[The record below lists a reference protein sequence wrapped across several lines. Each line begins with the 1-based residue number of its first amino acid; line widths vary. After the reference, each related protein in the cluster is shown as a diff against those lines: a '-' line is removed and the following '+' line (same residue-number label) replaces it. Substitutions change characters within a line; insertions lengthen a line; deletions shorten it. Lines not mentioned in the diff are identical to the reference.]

1 MRLDVLREAEE
12 DIVEAARS
20 YEKVSPELAVRF
32 LTEVGNGLALIERHP
47 RRYAAPPAYR
57 GKLDIRRYLLTPFKY
72 MIVYQVLPDSLL
84 AVCVVHCHR
93 HPKHWAKR
101 VRR

>member
-20 YEKVSPELAVRF
+20 YEKVSVQLAERF
-32 LTEVGNGLALIERHP
+32 LAEVGDGLAPIERHP
-47 RRYAAPPAYR
+47 RPYSAPPNYR
-57 GKLDIRRYLLTPFKY
+57 GKLDIRRYLLTPFNY

-93 HPKHWAKR
+93 HPKR
-101 VRR
+101 